1 MKVHG
6 RTAKIEACR
15 RTILLR
21 PRAGGPV
28 RGAQRLYRRALDGRR
43 RTCGAEH
50 PEVALTLD
58 NLAALAAFLAER

>member
-1 MKVHG
+1 M
-6 RTAKIEACR
+6 
-15 RTILLR
+15 
-21 PRAGGPV
+21 